1 MSCRIGRGARFSTLK
16 YIYIA
21 IIRSKLDYG
30 CTVYGSAAKSVLT
43 ELDVVQARALRICL
57 GAIRT
62 SPVCALQVEAGEMPL
77 WIRRK
82 QLVANYWINLRG
94 HGENHPTKKVL
105 QNCWEKERR
114 KKESFGWTGDLIAK
128 EMDIY
133 DKEFASTVV
142 WTNKPIWTME
152 NTKVDIELLIIKG
165 SSGITDIV
173 SEYYRYM
180 DNMYKDSIQIFT
192 DGSNIYKQRQ
202 RDLLY
207 ISLDIMWE

>member
-1 MSCRIGRGARFSTLK
+1 MLGEGEEEKGKFWLDRRF
-16 YIYIA
+16 
-21 IIRSKLDYG
+21 
-30 CTVYGSAAKSVLT
+30 
-43 ELDVVQARALRICL
+43 
-57 GAIRT
+57 
-62 SPVCALQVEAGEMPL
+62 
-77 WIRRK
+77 
-82 QLVANYWINLRG
+82 
-94 HGENHPTKKVL
+94 
-105 QNCWEKERR
+105 
-114 KKESFGWTGDLIAK
+114 IAK

-192 DGSNIYKQRQ
+192 DGSKDLQNRGNGICCIYP
-202 RDLLY
+202 
-207 ISLDIMWE
+207 